1 MSWTRRSQVTL
12 RVFTTTRSAVG
23 ILDGQGLLPIF
34 PITVL
39 DAYGNGRA
47 DRFSMAHAG
56 QEFSLILFD
65 FLPSAAPVSELPPV
79 HLAIDEF
86 QIDRNARGQSGDPGN
101 QRLPVRFAGR
111 EESQHFVGCS
121 RVFERRTILPD
132 APPLVKQS
140 CVRKFTPRCLDVLHT
155 QRYAVEALICTMAT
169 LIPKT
174 PESAS
179 PSPAVALGDTLKRK
193 VLSLQSYSQ
202 LVGDAV
208 SKVFTAPHYPED
220 VLEQMDAIGV
230 GSLPII
236 LLTGFFIGGVMVL
249 NTAQQ
254 FQRFGETSLTGD
266 VVAIA
271 LVRELG
277 PTITALLVA
286 GRNASG
292 IASELGSMVVT
303 EQVDA
308 MRALGTDPVRKLV
321 VPRLIATVLTLP
333 LLTAVA
339 DLVGLFGGFL
349 VSHFTLHLS
358 ASEFWHRSIHALVL
372 GDLVQGMVKPLVF
385 AAIIATV
392 GCYQGLQ
399 ARGGTEGVGRATTTA
414 VVVASVA
421 ILVSDF
427 FLGKLL
433 IFWFLQ

>member
-1 MSWTRRSQVTL
+1 
-12 RVFTTTRSAVG
+12 
-23 ILDGQGLLPIF
+23 
-34 PITVL
+34 
-39 DAYGNGRA
+39 
-47 DRFSMAHAG
+47 
-56 QEFSLILFD
+56 
-65 FLPSAAPVSELPPV
+65 
-79 HLAIDEF
+79 
-86 QIDRNARGQSGDPGN
+86 
-101 QRLPVRFAGR
+101 
-111 EESQHFVGCS
+111 
-121 RVFERRTILPD
+121 
-132 APPLVKQS
+132 
-140 CVRKFTPRCLDVLHT
+140 
-155 QRYAVEALICTMAT
+155 MAT
-169 LIPKT
+169 LNSNL
-174 PESAS
+174 PEAPRSS
-179 PSPAVALGDTLKRK
+179 LPSVFGDALKSQL
-193 VLSLQSYSQ
+193 LALQNYSF
-202 LVGDAV
+202 LVGDSIA
-208 SKVFTAPHYPED
+208 KIFTPPHYTED
-220 VLEQMDAIGV
+220 VLDQMDVIGV

-236 LLTGFFIGGVMVL
+236 LLTGLFIGGVMVI
-249 NTAQQ
+249 NTAAQ